1 MIAECASERRD
12 IGAHVASPI
21 RGEALGNKRAAA
33 VGPDE
38 DELCASTGTGG
49 NAVVDDA
56 VAGHAD
62 EGDDSCLNT
71 MLEGKCA
78 FVGKGGQALQLR
90 SRMGAN

>member
-1 MIAECASERRD
+1 
-12 IGAHVASPI
+12 
-21 RGEALGNKRAAA
+21 
-33 VGPDE
+33 
-38 DELCASTGTGG
+38 
-49 NAVVDDA
+49 